1 MHDSVRQFI
10 LYYRLLRGDG
20 SPSFPQDGGTLYSF
34 HSQTTFF
41 LQNTVLKI
49 FEIKVA
55 LSFPFPCVPSRYWLA
70 GDSISKKKKNVRAR
84 DVVIFS
90 RISDQK
96 SVFLRIDLEKNC
108 FFFYQ
113 TRFERDALS
122 SPRFHKQYRKCNIDS
137 LPASSA
143 QESYFSQG
151 DTKNYSF
158 SLFITMHKYIYIYI
172 IRTSVSQFL
181 RESKREDRSGLIIV
195 KGISN

>member
-1 MHDSVRQFI
+1 MHDSARQFI

-70 GDSISKKKKNVRAR
+70 DDSISKKKKNVRAR

-96 SVFLRIDLEKNC
+96 SVFLRIDLEKKIVS
-108 FFFYQ
+108 FFIKRDSKGMRSPLQGFINNIENAILILCLLHQ
-113 TRFERDALS
+113 RRNPISRRETRKIIPSRYLS
-122 SPRFHKQYRKCNIDS
+122 RYY
-137 LPASSA
+137 A
-143 QESYFSQG
+143 Q
-151 DTKNYSF
+151 
-158 SLFITMHKYIYIYI
+158 IYIYI
-172 IRTSVSQFL
+172 SRTSVS
-181 RESKREDRSGLIIV
+181 
-195 KGISN
+195 

>member
-70 GDSISKKKKNVRAR
+70 DDSISKKKKKTFERAMLL
-84 DVVIFS
+84 F
-90 RISDQK
+90 
-96 SVFLRIDLEKNC
+96 FLVSPIRNR
-108 FFFYQ
+108 FFFESIWKKIVSFFIKRDSKGMRSPLQ
-113 TRFERDALS
+113 GFINNIENAILILCLLHQRRNPISRRETRKIIPSRYLS
-122 SPRFHKQYRKCNIDS
+122 LCTN
-137 LPASSA
+137 
-143 QESYFSQG
+143 
-151 DTKNYSF
+151 
-158 SLFITMHKYIYIYI
+158 IYIYI

>member
-70 GDSISKKKKNVRAR
+70 DDSISKKKKKNVRAR

-96 SVFLRIDLEKNC
+96 SVFLRIDLEKKLFLFLSNAIRKGC
-108 FFFYQ
+108 SPLQGFINNIENAILILCLLHQ
-113 TRFERDALS
+113 LRNPISRRETRKIIPSRYLS
-122 SPRFHKQYRKCNIDS
+122 LCTN
-137 LPASSA
+137 
-143 QESYFSQG
+143 
-151 DTKNYSF
+151 
-158 SLFITMHKYIYIYI
+158 IYIYI
-172 IRTSVSQFL
+172 IRTSVS
-181 RESKREDRSGLIIV
+181 
-195 KGISN
+195 

>member
-70 GDSISKKKKNVRAR
+70 DDSISKKKKKTFERAMLL
-84 DVVIFS
+84 F
-90 RISDQK
+90 
-96 SVFLRIDLEKNC
+96 FLVSPIRNR
-108 FFFYQ
+108 FFFESIWKKIVSFFIKRDSKGMRSPLQ
-113 TRFERDALS
+113 GFINNIENAILILCLLHQRRNPISRRETRKIIPSRYLS
-122 SPRFHKQYRKCNIDS
+122 LCTN
-137 LPASSA
+137 
-143 QESYFSQG
+143 
-151 DTKNYSF
+151 
-158 SLFITMHKYIYIYI
+158 IYIYI
-172 IRTSVSQFL
+172 SLEPVFL
-181 RESKREDRSGLIIV
+181 
-195 KGISN
+195 NF

>member
-70 GDSISKKKKNVRAR
+70 DDSISKKKKKR
-84 DVVIFS
+84 
-90 RISDQK
+90 
-96 SVFLRIDLEKNC
+96 
-108 FFFYQ
+108 
-113 TRFERDALS
+113 
-122 SPRFHKQYRKCNIDS
+122 
-137 LPASSA
+137 SSA
-143 QESYFSQG
+143 RCCYFFSYLRSEIGFSSNRFGKKIVSFFIKRDSKGMRSPLQG
-151 DTKNYSF
+151 FINNIENAILILCLLHQRRNPISRRETRKIIPSRYL
-158 SLFITMHKYIYIYI
+158 SLCTNIYIYI

>member
-70 GDSISKKKKNVRAR
+70 DDSILKKKKKR
-84 DVVIFS
+84 
-90 RISDQK
+90 
-96 SVFLRIDLEKNC
+96 
-108 FFFYQ
+108 
-113 TRFERDALS
+113 
-122 SPRFHKQYRKCNIDS
+122 
-137 LPASSA
+137 SSA
-143 QESYFSQG
+143 RCCYFFSYLRSEIGFSSNRFGKKIVSFFIKRDSKGMRSPLQG
-151 DTKNYSF
+151 FINNIENAILILCLLHQRRNPISRRETRKIIPSRYL
-158 SLFITMHKYIYIYI
+158 SLCTNIYIYI
-172 IRTSVSQFL
+172 SLEPVFL
-181 RESKREDRSGLIIV
+181 
-195 KGISN
+195 NF

>member
-70 GDSISKKKKNVRAR
+70 DDSISKKKKKRSSAR
-84 DVVIFS
+84 CCYFFS
-90 RISDQK
+90 Y
-96 SVFLRIDLEKNC
+96 LRSEIGFSSNRFGKKIVS
-108 FFFYQ
+108 FFFKRDSKGMRSPLQ
-113 TRFERDALS
+113 GFINNIENAILILCLLHQRRNPISRRETRKIIPSRYLS
-122 SPRFHKQYRKCNIDS
+122 LCTN
-137 LPASSA
+137 
-143 QESYFSQG
+143 
-151 DTKNYSF
+151 
-158 SLFITMHKYIYIYI
+158 IYIYI
-172 IRTSVSQFL
+172 SLEPVFL
-181 RESKREDRSGLIIV
+181 
-195 KGISN
+195 NF

>member
-70 GDSISKKKKNVRAR
+70 DDSISKKKKKR
-84 DVVIFS
+84 
-90 RISDQK
+90 
-96 SVFLRIDLEKNC
+96 
-108 FFFYQ
+108 
-113 TRFERDALS
+113 
-122 SPRFHKQYRKCNIDS
+122 
-137 LPASSA
+137 SSA
-143 QESYFSQG
+143 RCCYFFSYLRSEIGFSSNRFGKKIVSFFIKRDSKGMRSPLQG
-151 DTKNYSF
+151 
-158 SLFITMHKYIYIYI
+158 FINNIENAILILCLLHQRRNPISRRETRKIIPSRYLSRYYAQIYIYI
-172 IRTSVSQFL
+172 SRTSVS
-181 RESKREDRSGLIIV
+181 
-195 KGISN
+195 

>member
-70 GDSISKKKKNVRAR
+70 DDSISKKKKNVRAR

-113 TRFERDALS
+113 TRFERDPLQGFINNIENAILILCLLHQRRNPISRRETRKIIPSRYLS
-122 SPRFHKQYRKCNIDS
+122 RYY
-137 LPASSA
+137 A
-143 QESYFSQG
+143 Q
-151 DTKNYSF
+151 
-158 SLFITMHKYIYIYI
+158 IYIYI
-172 IRTSVSQFL
+172 SLEPVFL
-181 RESKREDRSGLIIV
+181 
-195 KGISN
+195 NF

>member
-70 GDSISKKKKNVRAR
+70 DDSISKKKKKTFERAMLL
-84 DVVIFS
+84 F
-90 RISDQK
+90 
-96 SVFLRIDLEKNC
+96 FLVSPIRNR
-108 FFFYQ
+108 FFFESIWKKIVSFFIKRDSKGMRSPLQ
-113 TRFERDALS
+113 GFINNIENAILILCLLHQRRNPISRRETRKIIPSRYLS
-122 SPRFHKQYRKCNIDS
+122 RYY
-137 LPASSA
+137 A
-143 QESYFSQG
+143 Q
-151 DTKNYSF
+151 
-158 SLFITMHKYIYIYI
+158 IYIYIYH
-172 IRTSVSQFL
+172 
-181 RESKREDRSGLIIV
+181 
-195 KGISN
+195 

>member
-70 GDSISKKKKNVRAR
+70 DDSISKKKKKTFERAMLL
-84 DVVIFS
+84 F
-90 RISDQK
+90 
-96 SVFLRIDLEKNC
+96 FLVSPIRNR
-108 FFFYQ
+108 FFFESIWKKIVSFFIKRDSKGMRSPLQ
-113 TRFERDALS
+113 GFINNIENAILILCLLHQRRNPISCRETRKIIPSRYLS
-122 SPRFHKQYRKCNIDS
+122 LCTN
-137 LPASSA
+137 
-143 QESYFSQG
+143 
-151 DTKNYSF
+151 
-158 SLFITMHKYIYIYI
+158 IYIYI
-172 IRTSVSQFL
+172 SLEPVFL
-181 RESKREDRSGLIIV
+181 
-195 KGISN
+195 NF

>member
-70 GDSISKKKKNVRAR
+70 DDSISKKKKTFERAMLL
-84 DVVIFS
+84 F
-90 RISDQK
+90 
-96 SVFLRIDLEKNC
+96 FLVSPIRNRFFFESIWKKNC

-122 SPRFHKQYRKCNIDS
+122 SPRFHKQYRKCNTDS

-172 IRTSVSQFL
+172 SLEPVFL
-181 RESKREDRSGLIIV
+181 
-195 KGISN
+195 NF

>member
-70 GDSISKKKKNVRAR
+70 DDSISKKKKKTFERAMLL
-84 DVVIFS
+84 F
-90 RISDQK
+90 
-96 SVFLRIDLEKNC
+96 FLVSPIRNR
-108 FFFYQ
+108 FFFESIWKKIVSFFIKRDSKGMRSPLQ
-113 TRFERDALS
+113 GFINNIENAILILCLLHQRRNPISRRETRKIIPSRYLS
-122 SPRFHKQYRKCNIDS
+122 RYY
-137 LPASSA
+137 A
-143 QESYFSQG
+143 Q
-151 DTKNYSF
+151 
-158 SLFITMHKYIYIYI
+158 IYIYI
-172 IRTSVSQFL
+172 IRTSVS
-181 RESKREDRSGLIIV
+181 
-195 KGISN
+195 

>member
-70 GDSISKKKKNVRAR
+70 DDSILKKKKKTFERAMLL
-84 DVVIFS
+84 F
-90 RISDQK
+90 
-96 SVFLRIDLEKNC
+96 FLVSPIRNR
-108 FFFYQ
+108 FFFESIWKKIVSFFIKRDSKGMRSPLQ
-113 TRFERDALS
+113 GFINNIENAILILCLLHQRRNPISRRETRKIIPSRYLS
-122 SPRFHKQYRKCNIDS
+122 LCTNI
-137 LPASSA
+137 
-143 QESYFSQG
+143 
-151 DTKNYSF
+151 
-158 SLFITMHKYIYIYI
+158 YIYIYH
-172 IRTSVSQFL
+172 
-181 RESKREDRSGLIIV
+181 
-195 KGISN
+195 